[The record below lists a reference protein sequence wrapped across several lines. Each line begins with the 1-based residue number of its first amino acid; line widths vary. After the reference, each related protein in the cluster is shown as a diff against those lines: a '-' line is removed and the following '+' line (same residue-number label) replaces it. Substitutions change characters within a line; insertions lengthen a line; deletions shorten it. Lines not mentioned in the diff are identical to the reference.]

1 MILPH
6 SASRSRLRLR
16 KVRTVTAELP
26 EHERNRLRSVAATDS
41 DLERLVARRL
51 AGEPLQYL
59 EGTAHFPDFELR
71 VDERVLIPRPE
82 TEQLFEQAVLAV
94 ASPSVIVDL
103 CTGSG
108 ALAIALA
115 RRFPDAEVYATD
127 ISSRAL
133 ELAEE
138 NARDHHAR
146 VWFLEGNL
154 YDPLPAHL
162 LGGVDLLVANPPYLA
177 EGEYERLP
185 RDVRHEPREALVAG
199 RSGLEVIEAIGA
211 EAIVFLSPTGAVVCE
226 IGETQGG
233 DVEPLFVGLEVE
245 VRRDLAGRD
254 RFVVG
259 TRR

>member
-1 MILPH
+1 V
-6 SASRSRLRLR
+6 SD
-16 KVRTVTAELP
+16 ELP
-26 EHERNRLRSVAATDS
+26 EHERRRLRSVAATDS
-41 DLERLVARRL
+41 DLEQLVARRL

-59 EGTAHFPDFELR
+59 EGTAPFTDFELK
-71 VDERVLIPRPE
+71 VDGRVLIPRPE
-82 TEQLFEQAVLAV
+82 TEQLYEQALLAV

-115 RRFPDAEVYATD
+115 RRFPGADVYATD
-127 ISSRAL
+127 VSSRAL

-138 NARDHHAR
+138 NARDHGAR

-162 LGGVDLLVANPPYLA
+162 LGVVDLLVANPPYVA
-177 EGEYERLP
+177 EGEYESLP
-185 RDVRHEPREALVAG
+185 PDVKHEPREALVAG
-199 RSGLEVIEAIGA
+199 MRGLDVIEAIGA
-211 EAIVFLSPTGAVVCE
+211 EALVFLSPTGAVVCE
-226 IGETQGG
+226 IGESQGG
-233 DVEPLFVGLEVE
+233 DVAPVFVGLDVE